1 VYVAGKGT
9 DEKAHYWKN
18 GIIQNL
24 EGNEG
29 SANSIFVWNNEV
41 HIAGHETK
49 NNHYSPKYWKNGMG
63 YSLSENDTNGDTF
76 SVFVADK

>member
-1 VYVAGKGT
+1 
-9 DEKAHYWKN
+9 
-18 GIIQNL
+18 
-24 EGNEG
+24 
-29 SANSIFVWNNEV
+29 V